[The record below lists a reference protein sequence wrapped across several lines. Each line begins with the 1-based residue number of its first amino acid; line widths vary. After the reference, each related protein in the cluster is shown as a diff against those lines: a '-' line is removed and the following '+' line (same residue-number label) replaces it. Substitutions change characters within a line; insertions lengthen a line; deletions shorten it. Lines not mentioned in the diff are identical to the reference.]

1 MSCGA
6 TRGIDFEIQV
16 LFKASMSANTAG
28 PNAVAAQGQQP
39 VQDESPFRK
48 VFGIIQ
54 VSESSVVDFRV

>member
-1 MSCGA
+1 
-6 TRGIDFEIQV
+6 
-16 LFKASMSANTAG
+16 MSANTAG